1 MSEQNVEIVE
11 RSIDAVNRRDVDA
24 YAELIAPEFELFP
37 AMTGF
42 AGVSFRGREGLSRY
56 FEQLGETWDEFRVIA
71 EEFRDL
77 GEAVL
82 VLMRLDARGRGSGVP
97 VRGRQAFICEFRG
110 DEISRVRS
118 YLDRDDALKAAGVAE

>member
-1 MSEQNVEIVE
+1 MSRENVAIVQ
-11 RSIDAVNRRDVDA
+11 RSIDAVNRRDADA

-42 AGVSFRGREGLSRY
+42 AGASFRGPEGLGRY
-56 FEQLGETWDEFRVIA
+56 FEELRESWEEFQVEA

-77 GEAVL
+77 GGTVL

-97 VRGRQAFICEFRG
+97 VVGHQALICELRAG
-110 DEISRVRS
+110 KLLSVRS
-118 YLDRDDALKAAGVAE
+118 YLDRGEALRAAGVAE